1 METLFLS
8 AVVSGSRQNSLPVAK
23 CISAGAV
30 DCVRGGS
37 GRAPSR
43 GQQWQGPA
51 DSAFGPSRMAGY
63 LLFVHPH
70 SKAGSRFYFCFLCNV
85 SKVWPL
91 LPGHA
96 ARPLST
102 AASRPAN
109 LFLQTASV
117 CLQGCAE
124 NGVSWARGSDCPGLR
139 FWVISLSMRK
149 ERKTL
154 ASPPSP
160 GGANVLTSFSFPSPL
175 YFQFS
180 PSGSSRL

>member
-8 AVVSGSRQNSLPVAK
+8 AVVSGRRQNSLPVTK
-23 CISAGAV
+23 CVSAGAV
-30 DCVRGGS
+30 DCARGGS
-37 GRAPSR
+37 GGAPSR

-51 DSAFGPSRMAGY
+51 DSAFGPSGMAGY

-70 SKAGSRFYFCFLCNV
+70 GKAGSRFYFCFLCNL

-91 LPGHA
+91 LPDHA
-96 ARPLST
+96 ARPLSR
-102 AASRPAN
+102 AASHPAS
-109 LFLQTASV
+109 LFLLKASV

-124 NGVSWARGSDCPGLR
+124 NGVSWARGSDRPGPR
-139 FWVISLSMRK
+139 FWVITLGARK
-149 ERKTL
+149 ERKSF

-160 GGANVLTSFSFPSPL
+160 GDAKVLTSFNFTSL

-180 PSGSSRL
+180 GSSQV